1 MGFRKG
7 SIMKV
12 EASVPAYLPTSTQQK
27 YVKTTVV
34 PQQDGSHKVN
44 QVHYLTT
51 IYDQKGQLSSTQ
63 RTWSINYM
71 V

>member
-1 MGFRKG
+1 
-7 SIMKV
+7 MKV

-44 QVHYLTT
+44 QVHYLL
-51 IYDQKGQLSSTQ
+51 IHKKFL
-63 RTWSINYM
+63 ILIAVLNPM
-71 V
+71 

>member
-1 MGFRKG
+1 
-7 SIMKV
+7 MKV

-51 IYDQKGQLSSTQ
+51 VYDQLNISLIQNVKDATV
-63 RTWSINYM
+63 ID
-71 V
+71 

>member
-44 QVHYLTT
+44 QVH
-51 IYDQKGQLSSTQ
+51 
-63 RTWSINYM
+63 
-71 V
+71 

>member
-1 MGFRKG
+1 
-7 SIMKV
+7 MKV

-51 IYDQKGQLSSTQ
+51 VYDQLNISLIQNVKDTCL
-63 RTWSINYM
+63 
-71 V
+71 